1 MNTILKFAI
10 PCIFIFLLASCF
22 RKVKEHNA
30 KFVMIDYQYSPN
42 NELNTFND
50 TFREGL
56 SGSGSM
62 KIKFWLSKDDQDE
75 IINNALTHDFFLLPD
90 TINFNEPGNK
100 EQPDTNIYY
109 LRIKYKKLDK
119 KVVWIGNIP
128 DNLTQYNGFAVLTEL
143 IQKIIRSRPEY
154 KALPDKNAGFFQYV
168 FQMIKFYF
176 T

>member
-109 LRIKYKKLDK
+109 
-119 KVVWIGNIP
+119 
-128 DNLTQYNGFAVLTEL
+128 
-143 IQKIIRSRPEY
+143 
-154 KALPDKNAGFFQYV
+154 
-168 FQMIKFYF
+168 
-176 T
+176 